1 MNEKKHAKI
10 TKQSHAFKDN
20 ANSYNVGILN
30 SFNPELQL
38 KDTESAI
45 RNKLIDFLIKLKG
58 FQFITTLVLEFK
70 KIQSDD
76 KILYST
82 FYLHS
87 KPEVIINE
95 SDIGDVFKPFYSTV
109 KSNIQKSLGQGL
121 DWLIDS
127 VKYININI
135 SRYNPFAGISY
146 IQLQEKLDHPRG
158 LLTDTYIILKIT
170 LKLMV
175 NKRLG
180 FLRGVNMSD
189 LKIEEKK

>member
-87 KPEVIINE
+87 KPEAIINE

-146 IQLQEKLDHPRG
+146 IQLQEILDHLRG
-158 LLTDTYIILKIT
+158 LLTDTYILQIIIQGELQKLILIKDFNT
-170 LKLMV
+170 LMC
-175 NKRLG
+175 
-180 FLRGVNMSD
+180 D
-189 LKIEEKK
+189 HT

>member
-1 MNEKKHAKI
+1 M
-10 TKQSHAFKDN
+10 
-20 ANSYNVGILN
+20 
-30 SFNPELQL
+30 
-38 KDTESAI
+38 
-45 RNKLIDFLIKLKG
+45 IKLKG